1 MKEKNRVRQIRD
13 HFGLT
18 QQQFAQRINK
28 SSGYISLIE
37 TDRQAITEALINSIC
52 SVFPINEEWLRS
64 GIGEMTEYAPGEIG
78 KIGSRIKEIRK
89 SRGLTQKQFAS
100 EIGYTELHIHLVE
113 VGKINP
119 SAKFLHEVAAVYNVH
134 YEWILTG
141 DGEMNSERPEIID
154 EKLISWLNDHPEI
167 IRELR
172 RRSGLY

>member
-1 MKEKNRVRQIRD
+1 MEKNRIRQIRE

-18 QQQFAQRINK
+18 QQQFAYRINK
-28 SSGYISLIE
+28 TPGYISLLE
-37 TDRQAITEALINSIC
+37 TGRRHLTEDLLLSIC
-52 SVFPINEEWLRS
+52 SVFPISEEWLRT
-64 GIGEMTEYAPGEIG
+64 GCGEMTESSPVEID

-100 EIGYTELHIHLVE
+100 EIGYTEFHIHLVE

-119 SAKFLHEVAAVYNVH
+119 SDNFLHKVATVFYVR

-141 DGEMNSERPEIID
+141 TGEKNSDRSEEID
-154 EKLISWLNDHPEI
+154 EKLISWLNEHPEI

>member
-1 MKEKNRVRQIRD
+1 MENNRVRQIRE

-28 SSGYISLIE
+28 TSGYISLLE
-37 TDRQAITEALINSIC
+37 TGRRQLTEELINTIC
-52 SVFPINEEWLRS
+52 SVFSINEEWLRS
-64 GIGEMTEYAPGEIG
+64 GIGEMAESAPVEID
-78 KIGSRIKEIRK
+78 KIGSRIKGIRK
-89 SRGLTQKQFAS
+89 TRGLTQKQFAS
-100 EIGYTELHIHLVE
+100 GIGYTKMHIHFVE

-119 SAKFLHEVAAVYNVH
+119 SDKFLHEVAAVYCVN

-141 DGEMNSERPEIID
+141 AGEMNSEGLEKID